1 LTSFFF
7 VSISLNELITGSDE
21 ELTPE
26 AKQFFIYDKNENVTK
41 NQKKI
46 KKT

>member
-1 LTSFFF
+1 M
-7 VSISLNELITGSDE
+7 
-21 ELTPE
+21 TPE